1 MSAQRNDVETTISKS
16 TAAEAGGH
24 APDPAEQSADP
35 GRQEGSNRSRRVA
48 WLLLSLILV
57 TQCAISLWLMHTNGM
72 FEDEGTYAYDGHQ
85 LWQSW
90 FDGVPNTVDYSRILS
105 GVPAFYPV
113 IAAGLDSLGKLL
125 AIRLFSCAMML
136 SATVSLFF
144 FTRRLYSTRS
154 ALIAAGLFALLQP
167 TTYMGAFGTYDAMA
181 LALLAVAAVCALK
194 AAYSRWAWLL
204 VLGTIVFCLL
214 ADAAKYASLLW
225 NPPIFA
231 VLLFAA
237 APQVGWRRAVTR
249 TLIAAVGL
257 GALIAAGL
265 YIGGADLRAG
275 IAFTTT
281 QRAAGTTPASQI
293 YSDTMLRL
301 GIVLV
306 AALIGLAFAAFSPT
320 SGGKYR
326 VPGTLLAGSLL
337 IAGLLAPINQARID
351 TLVAFPKHLGF
362 GAWFTAALAGFGIAA
377 FFAQARSR
385 KVANS
390 VTALAVAASGAYG
403 TQQAHML
410 FQTWGN
416 AVPAVDAMRPYIA
429 KGKARYLAE
438 DSPVEQYY
446 LRNVTNQNQWYNT
459 WGFSFQD
466 PHTHVTLSGTPAY
479 VDAIK
484 HEYFKVVELLGVGS
498 EPADQAMAA
507 QLAKTK
513 DYVLVAKLPLYE
525 YGSSTPYSYYYVWA
539 LHKHA

>member
-1 MSAQRNDVETTISKS
+1 MSAQRNDVEATISKS
-16 TAAEAGGH
+16 PASEAGRRS
-24 APDPAEQSADP
+24 PDLPEQPAEP
-35 GRQEGSNRSRRVA
+35 GQVAGSKRPRRLA
-48 WLLLSLILV
+48 LLLLVLILAV
-57 TQCAISLWLMHTNGM
+57 QCGVSLWLMHSNGM
-72 FEDEGTYAYDGHQ
+72 FEDEGTYAYDGHE

-90 FDGVPNTVDYSRILS
+90 FGGVPNTSDYAKILS
-105 GVPAFYPV
+105 GTPAFYPI

-136 SATVSLFF
+136 SATASLFF
-144 FTRRLYSTRS
+144 FTRRLYGSR
-154 ALIAAGLFALLQP
+154 AAVIAAALFALLQP

-181 LALLAVAAVCALK
+181 LALLAVAAVCALR
-194 AAYSRWAWLL
+194 AADSRRAWLL
-204 VLGTIVFCLL
+204 IPCVIVFCFL
-214 ADAAKYASLLW
+214 ADAAKYAALLW

-237 APQVGWRRAVTR
+237 VPHRGWRSAWIR
-249 TLIAAVGL
+249 TLAAIVGL

-293 YSDTMLRL
+293 YYDTLTRL

-306 AALIGLAFAAFSPT
+306 AALIGLAFAAFSPAAC
-320 SGGKYR
+320 GKYR
-326 VPGTLLAGSLL
+326 VPGTLLAGSLFL
-337 IAGLLAPINQARID
+337 AGLLAPINQARIY

-390 VTALAVAASGAYG
+390 VTALAVAASGVYG
-403 TQQAHML
+403 ATQAHML

-416 AVPAVDAMRPYIA
+416 AVPAVDAMRPYII

-446 LRNVTNQNQWYNT
+446 LREQTNQSQWFNT
-459 WGFSFQD
+459 WGFSFRD
-466 PHTHVTLSGTPAY
+466 PHTGAELTGTPAY

-484 HEYFKVVELLGVGS
+484 HEYFTVIELLGVGS
-498 EPADQAMAA
+498 EPADQQMAA
-507 QLAKTK
+507 QVAKTK
-513 DYVLVAKLPLYE
+513 DYILVAKVPLYE
-525 YGSSTPYSYYYVWA
+525 NGSSKPFSYYYIWA